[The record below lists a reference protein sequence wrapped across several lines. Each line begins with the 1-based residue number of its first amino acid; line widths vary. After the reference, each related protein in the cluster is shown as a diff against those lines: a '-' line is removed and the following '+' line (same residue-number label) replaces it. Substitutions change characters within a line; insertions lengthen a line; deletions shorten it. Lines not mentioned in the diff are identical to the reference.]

1 MKKFEQELQAL
12 KRRVEEMGQLAE
24 SMVGWASSALTNHER
39 GLIQQVRAS
48 EAQLDRFQLEVDG
61 EVIRLITIYSPT
73 AKDLRLLLM
82 MARINSELERIGD
95 QALNNCEYVE
105 LLLSDP
111 PPQPLHDLSKMSEI
125 TRGMVHDALQAFHQ
139 EDIKKA
145 QAVIKLDDEVD
156 ALNNET
162 FRDLLSDPAKGRDA
176 ITRCMSLILVARSL
190 ERIADHATNI
200 CEEVIYVVKGEDIR
214 HRASGVGHT

>member
-1 MKKFEQELQAL
+1 
-12 KRRVEEMGQLAE
+12 MGQLAE
-24 SMVGWASSALTNHER
+24 SMVGWASSALIKPER

-48 EAQLDRFQLEVDG
+48 EKQLDRFQLEVDG

-125 TRGMVHDALQAFHQ
+125 TRGMVQAFHQ
-139 EDIKKA
+139 EDIQKA

-162 FRDLLSDPAKGRDA
+162 FRDLLTDPAKGRDV

-200 CEEVIYVVKGEDIR
+200 CEEVIYVVEGEDIR
-214 HRASGVGHT
+214 HRPSGVGR